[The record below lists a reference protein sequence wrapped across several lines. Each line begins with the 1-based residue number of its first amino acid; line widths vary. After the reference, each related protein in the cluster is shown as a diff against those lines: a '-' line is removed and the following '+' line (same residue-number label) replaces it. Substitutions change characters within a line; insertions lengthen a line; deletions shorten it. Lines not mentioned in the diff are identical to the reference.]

1 MPYLEIKVSVSLQA
15 IFFNKPFSVQQK
27 AWLTLMAGLAVTAL
41 AMIYFTYT
49 AYQSYTDTAVKQSTQ
64 LEKVSDVLTDQTD
77 QIFFSVNTSLD
88 RLVGGV
94 ELRAPE
100 NTVQFKK
107 LAGQEKLLQLLVK
120 QAQLNNAIDVIAFV
134 DLDGVIVGSSRVLPN
149 AYLTA
154 SDRDY
159 FQYLK
164 NNNSPATFYSKPERN
179 KTDSKWNIF
188 VARRIN
194 NTKNQFLGVIVFL
207 ISVDEL
213 AKKFSSISANLIN
226 NAAISLYR
234 DDLTLLVEAPKKDG
248 LLGQKNTTGVIPE
261 ALEYVKKNKQA
272 YFSNVADFIEN
283 NKPIERLIWAN
294 AILNYPLILVAEV
307 IKIDYLTGWINKV
320 LHLFIGTCL
329 GLIILYALLTLL
341 LKSFK
346 RTMLNEYAATHDF
359 LTKLPNRS
367 LFKDRL
373 ANALHLA
380 KRSQRKLAVLFI
392 DLDKLKKINDENG
405 HAIGDLAIKGLT
417 QRVLSCIRSSDTL
430 ARIGG
435 DEFILLLPNINNT
448 QDALEL
454 GQKILQV
461 IKDDIKTGNTVIT
474 LSASIGIAV
483 YPDHGET
490 PSQLIEHSD
499 AAMYFAKT
507 HGRNRVHLF
516 NPAGQSPSS

>member
-1 MPYLEIKVSVSLQA
+1 M
-15 IFFNKPFSVQQK
+15 
-27 AWLTLMAGLAVTAL
+27 
-41 AMIYFTYT
+41 
-49 AYQSYTDTAVKQSTQ
+49 
-64 LEKVSDVLTDQTD
+64 
-77 QIFFSVNTSLD
+77 
-88 RLVGGV
+88 
-94 ELRAPE
+94 
-100 NTVQFKK
+100 
-107 LAGQEKLLQLLVK
+107 
-120 QAQLNNAIDVIAFV
+120 
-134 DLDGVIVGSSRVLPN
+134 
-149 AYLTA
+149 
-154 SDRDY
+154 
-159 FQYLK
+159 
-164 NNNSPATFYSKPERN
+164 
-179 KTDSKWNIF
+179 
-188 VARRIN
+188 
-194 NTKNQFLGVIVFL
+194 
-207 ISVDEL
+207 
-213 AKKFSSISANLIN
+213 
-226 NAAISLYR
+226 
-234 DDLTLLVEAPKKDG
+234 
-248 LLGQKNTTGVIPE
+248 
-261 ALEYVKKNKQA
+261 
-272 YFSNVADFIEN
+272 
-283 NKPIERLIWAN
+283 IWAN

-307 IKIDYLTGWINKV
+307 IKIDYLAGWINKV

-405 HAIGDLAIKGLT
+405 HAIGDLAIKGLA

-461 IKDDIKTGNTVIT
+461 IKDDIKTSNTVIK

-516 NPAGQSPSS
+516 NPVDQSPSF

>member
-1 MPYLEIKVSVSLQA
+1 MFPQT
-15 IFFNKPFSVQQK
+15 FFTAKLSSIQQK
-27 AWLTLMAGLAVTAL
+27 AWLTLLGGLAVTAL

-64 LEKVSDVLTDQTD
+64 LEKVSDILTDQTD

-179 KTDSKWNIF
+179 KMDGKWNIF

-194 NTKNQFLGVIVFL
+194 NSKNQFLGVIVFL

-261 ALEYVKKNKQA
+261 ALEYVKKISKLI
-272 YFSNVADFIEN
+272 FLML
-283 NKPIERLIWAN
+283 PIL
-294 AILNYPLILVAEV
+294 
-307 IKIDYLTGWINKV
+307 
-320 LHLFIGTCL
+320 
-329 GLIILYALLTLL
+329 
-341 LKSFK
+341 
-346 RTMLNEYAATHDF
+346 
-359 LTKLPNRS
+359 
-367 LFKDRL
+367 
-373 ANALHLA
+373 
-380 KRSQRKLAVLFI
+380 
-392 DLDKLKKINDENG
+392 
-405 HAIGDLAIKGLT
+405 
-417 QRVLSCIRSSDTL
+417 
-430 ARIGG
+430 
-435 DEFILLLPNINNT
+435 
-448 QDALEL
+448 
-454 GQKILQV
+454 
-461 IKDDIKTGNTVIT
+461 
-474 LSASIGIAV
+474 
-483 YPDHGET
+483 
-490 PSQLIEHSD
+490 
-499 AAMYFAKT
+499 
-507 HGRNRVHLF
+507 
-516 NPAGQSPSS
+516 